1 MKKLALGA
9 LFAGLLAACG
19 GGGNN
24 TKIKV
29 VDSSTDTGISTCS
42 PLTQVGCQASEK
54 CTWIIDQTTPTY
66 VGHIG
71 CVANGT
77 AAIGGD
83 CMFGAPGATGYDNCS
98 KGGVCSAFGTT
109 GAAGKCKQICDNNGG
124 DPMCDSTH
132 VCVTYSK
139 LFSTGSTSPAA
150 AGVCDLACDPLADND
165 FDGSGS
171 NSHKTKNT
179 CPNTANAVLGCYG
192 APSRGTPPV
201 TGWSCTGDINA
212 NVDGT
217 DKNLRHR
224 VECTSANGCA
234 DTDGTIYLNSCNQG
248 YEPLFRESTA
258 VSTAVCIA
266 FCKPLNCYSGNCG
279 VGNANRL
286 GQGPVNGSAGNRCQV
301 PDRAG
306 TFNTQPAH
314 EECEYLWSEEL
325 DGSGNF
331 LPSPTSD
338 TMGFCFDHFQYMYDP
353 TGGNNPTIH
362 YPGCEQL
369 ELVGSGSD
377 PSQPLSYWGAVNFGC
392 VDTTLAF
399 GSGSAAGKRLPMKT
413 GITMDRPRFLYH
425 RVMGGQAPTL

>member
-19 GGGNN
+19 SSNPK
-24 TKIKV
+24 TTIKV
-29 VDSSTDTGISTCS
+29 VDSGTDTGTSTCS
-42 PLTQVGCQASEK
+42 PLTQVGCQATEK
-54 CTWIIDQTTPTY
+54 CTWIIDQTTPMY

-71 CVANGT
+71 CVPNGT
-77 AAIGGD
+77 AAVGAA
-83 CMFGAPGATGYDNCS
+83 CMFGAAGATGYDDCA

-109 GAAGKCKQICDNNGG
+109 GQAGVCKTICDNQGG
-124 DPMCDSTH
+124 DPMCDATH

-171 NSHKTKNT
+171 ASMKTKNT
-179 CPNTANAVLGCYG
+179 CPNSATAVYGCYG
-192 APSRGTPPV
+192 SPSRGTPPA
-201 TGWSCTGDINA
+201 TGWSCTGDINGSLTGSDA
-212 NVDGT
+212 G
-217 DKNLRHR
+217 LRHR

-279 VGNANRL
+279 TNDANRL
-286 GQGPVNGSAGNRCQV
+286 GEVGNRCQV
-301 PDRAG
+301 PDRQG
-306 TFNTQPAH
+306 TFDTRKGY

-325 DGSGNF
+325 DGSGNW

-338 TMGFCFDHFQYMYDP
+338 TMGFCFNHGVYKYDP
-353 TGGNNPTIH
+353 TGGNNPTIP

-369 ELVGSGSD
+369 ALMATGSD
-377 PSQPLSYWGAVNFGC
+377 PSMPLTYFSAADFGC
-392 VDTTLAF
+392 IDSTMVF
-399 GSGSAAGKRLPMKT
+399 GSGSAAGKRLPLHT
-413 GITMDRPRFLYH
+413 GITLDKPRFLYH
-425 RVMGGQAPTL
+425 RVMGGQAPAN